1 MIRIEHIWK
10 TFTMGEQ
17 VLHALR
23 DVSETITN
31 GEHVAIMGPSGSG
44 KSTLLNILGCLDRP
58 TQGAYYLNE
67 NRVENL
73 SEADLAQIR
82 LREIGFIFQS
92 FHLIPRLDALGNV
105 ELPMTLGG
113 VGRDERRER
122 ALHALRA
129 VGLDDRAKHRPA
141 ELSGGQKQRVAIAR
155 ATVMEPRILLADEPT
170 GNLDS
175 NSGRQVLDL
184 LENLNHNGI
193 TLIVVTHDPNV
204 ARRAQRTIVL
214 RDGMILRRLPASEIT
229 DLATLFSPLSDA
241 ETATA
246 PTSLSSSSTTA
257 PAASHPSQRDE
268 A

>member
-1 MIRIEHIWK
+1 MIRIEHVWK
-10 TFTMGEQ
+10 TFTLGEQ
-17 VLHALR
+17 TLHALR
-23 DVSETITN
+23 DVSETIVE
-31 GEHVAIMGPSGSG
+31 GEYVAIMGPSGSG

-73 SEADLAQIR
+73 SEVELAQIR

-92 FHLIPRLDALGNV
+92 FHLIPRLDALANV

-113 VGRDERRER
+113 VDRSERRER
-122 ALHALRA
+122 ALQALRA

-155 ATVMEPRILLADEPT
+155 ATVMQPRILLADEPT

-184 LENLNHNGI
+184 LENLNRSGI
-193 TLIVVTHDPNV
+193 TLIIVTHDPNV

-229 DLATLFSPLSDA
+229 DLATLFSPLSDL
-241 ETATA
+241 E
-246 PTSLSSSSTTA
+246 STTMQEPLSVA
-257 PAASHPSQRDE
+257 RPPASNDFHANQRE
-268 A
+268 KT